1 VGAAIKESKP
11 TDIGAFVRELRL
23 AAVEERLLHIR
34 PESYHGN

>member
-1 VGAAIKESKP
+1 
-11 TDIGAFVRELRL
+11 VRELRL